1 MMVTCQHFLL
11 VLAAMS
17 SFSFATATIIEQKTP
32 WVYVAASS
40 DFTKQVATISNGVAA
55 GRTIYTSIDS
65 GLTWKEV
72 LTMSKKTWH
81 GPITISDDGTK
92 LAVIEHVLK
101 TESPL
106 SSLPPSPSPSPSEKQ
121 GLEIDAGRVPEK
133 KNGKGKDKVMEWL
146 KTLNLE
152 RLHSNFISE
161 DIDSLHVVSLLNE
174 NDLKE
179 LGIVKMG
186 PRKILIHA
194 IQQLN
199 ENDSVFSEK
208 SSPSPSPTN
217 TIDSSSMVI
226 HAYIWISVDSGV
238 TWQVDTSIGTH
249 QHLINIVASNDG
261 TNLVAATSGGNL
273 WISADAGSTWVE
285 DTSVGEPK
293 AWKELECF
301 SEDGMKWFASED
313 NGKKWISDNAGE
325 TWVEHLMS
333 GRYQSKEGINDSTE
347 TKALQF
353 TMSQD
358 GTQMACFQSDDYDYL
373 TDGFRFTSIDLGLTW
388 VKHAAADVKHE
399 WINNVMSSLIGCQ
412 HSMLDYYG
420 M

>member
-17 SFSFATATIIEQKTP
+17 LFSFATATIIEQKTPQTP

-72 LTMSKKTWH
+72 STMSKKTWH

-92 LAVIEHVLK
+92 LAVIEHVMK
-101 TESPL
+101 TES
-106 SSLPPSPSPSPSEKQ
+106 S
-121 GLEIDAGRVPEK
+121 EK
-133 KNGKGKDKVMEWL
+133 KNGKGGKDKVMEWL

-199 ENDSVFSEK
+199 ENDSVVSEK

-217 TIDSSSMVI
+217 NIDSPSMVI

-293 AWKELECF
+293 DWKELECF

-313 NGKKWISDNAGE
+313 NGKKWISDNAGA
-325 TWVEHLMS
+325 TWVEHLIS
-333 GRYQSKEGINDSTE
+333 GRYQSEEGINGMHTTE
-347 TKALQF
+347 AKALQF

-373 TDGFRFTSIDLGLTW
+373 TDGFRFTSTDLGLTW

-412 HSMLDYYG
+412 HSMLDYYS